1 MNTQIDYNVLAES
14 FIIVDEV
21 RRQWL
26 RLDLNSQAKIIH
38 ELDIPVHLP
47 PRVGRFDP
55 KMTEAYDKVF
65 DHVKDAMDVFDE
77 TVRAHL
83 ASIEKSR
90 FNRMLS
96 GIDQRK
102 NPRA

>member
-1 MNTQIDYNVLAES
+1 MNTQIDYNALAES
-14 FIIVDEV
+14 FIIPSEV
-21 RRQWL
+21 RRNWL
-26 RLDLNSQAKIIH
+26 HLDLNSQAKIIH

-65 DHVKDAMDVFDE
+65 EHVKDAMDVFDE
-77 TVRAHL
+77 MVRAQL
-83 ASIEKSR
+83 QTIEKNR

-102 NPRA
+102 NPRV

>member
-1 MNTQIDYNVLAES
+1 MNTQIDYNALAEN
-14 FIIVDEV
+14 FIIPSEV
-21 RRQWL
+21 RRNWL

-65 DHVKDAMDVFDE
+65 EHVKDAMDVFDE
-77 TVRAHL
+77 MVRNRL
-83 ASIEKSR
+83 TSIEKNR

-102 NPRA
+102 NPRV